1 MSEETK
7 TETTALAVSQPK
19 SEAVQA
25 FELIQRKAKAFADS
39 DLVPDTYK
47 GKQANCIVA
56 LEMANRVGASEM
68 AVMQNLHI
76 IHGRPSWSSQFVI
89 GALNSCGKFSP
100 IRFKFRDL
108 GKKSVDATVT
118 EYVNGQK
125 NRKAIKVEIADRGCV
140 AHAVDK
146 ATGEV
151 LEGPEVTMEMA
162 VKEGWYTKT
171 DSKWKTMPEVM
182 LRYRAAKFFGNFYAP
197 DILMGMSTADE
208 AEDMGAQAPRD
219 ITPEAPPIIQP
230 RQEEPAAPQPAS
242 ASDNAPAPEK
252 RRGRPKT
259 QESAPPPPPP
269 IIESTATELPPE
281 TETPAP
287 APSLAKPTAPD
298 APAATPKVLF

>member
-1 MSEETK
+1 MDEKKEQ
-7 TETTALAVSQPK
+7 TAVAVAQPK

-25 FELIQRKAKAFADS
+25 FELLQRKAAAFAES
-39 DLVPDTYK
+39 DLVPATYH
-47 GKQANCIVA
+47 GKHANCIVA
-56 LEMANRVGASEM
+56 LEMASRVGASEM

-76 IHGRPSWSSQFVI
+76 IQGRPSWSSQFVI

-125 NRKAIKVEIADRGCV
+125 NRKSIKVEIADRGCI
-140 AHAVDK
+140 AHAADK

-208 AEDMGAQAPRD
+208 AEDMGAQVPRD
-219 ITPEAPPIIQP
+219 ITPDAPPIIQP
-230 RQEEPAAPQPAS
+230 RQEEPTAPQTA
-242 ASDNAPAPEK
+242 ASDNAPAPAPEK

-259 QESAPPPPPP
+259 QEPAPPPPPP
-269 IIESTATELPPE
+269 IVESTATELPPE
-281 TETPAP
+281 AETTTP